1 LQNLNFAL
9 QQLKKVDNCLE
20 RKYQEFK
27 KMMFSR
33 ARKFIAALL
42 LSVLLMTTVS
52 ACAAKA
58 PTRFDQV
65 QQDSSRQKSGQAVA
79 KNATQGAEFNKFF
92 PTADG
97 GYQRVYTQE
106 KKGFSEA
113 NLKKDGKVLAQLAI
127 SDTTSIPGA
136 AAKFSNSTDKIG
148 GYPSVKTGSTQTSIL
163 VGKYQVKAISKDPS
177 FTASDRE
184 AWLKKFNLS
193 GLAALK

>member
-1 LQNLNFAL
+1 
-9 QQLKKVDNCLE
+9 
-20 RKYQEFK
+20 
-27 KMMFSR
+27 MMFSR
-33 ARKFIAALL
+33 ARKYIAALL
-42 LSVLLMTTVS
+42 LSILLITGTT

-58 PTRFDQV
+58 PSRFDQV
-65 QQDSSRQKSGQAVA
+65 QQESSRQKSGQAVA

-92 PTADG
+92 PSADG

-113 NLKKDGKVLAQLAI
+113 NLKKDGKVVAQLAI
-127 SDTTSIPGA
+127 SDTSSVPGA
-136 AAKFSNSTDKIG
+136 AAKFSNSSEKIG

-177 FTASDRE
+177 FTAKDRE
-184 AWLKKFNLS
+184 AWIKKFNLS